1 MPAWLQS
8 VKNRFD
14 RQNLARG
21 IEAELHQNKNAKG
34 EEGMTHF
41 RNPSHKALL
50 TARRVRNLAAALTA
64 SLVLSGCSMV
74 NHMMYK
80 TTGDVMQGFSRSHT
94 VPFLMESNDLAM
106 GCAMSEATAPLLMS
120 FGRVTNEP
128 DQLAVMLYL
137 SAGGCAEEEA
147 REHELAALA
156 ALHAMNGNAAED
168 AMIRQ
173 KRAHT
178 VAARRYYSAWQHH
191 NAHYGNPADG
201 ECPDFDDDMDEFI
214 YMAGLLSGLQA
225 LNAQIQS
232 TSSIGVPANVGSIAA
247 RATSCLDNEKWWGAP
262 MALRATVWAMIPGAQ
277 PDGED
282 AFERLAIAD
291 EQGEAAGV
299 RLPHVFH
306 AIAALNKGDEAMV
319 REVIQEHAE
328 SLDNTPSNEDWRF
341 VDAMATDMILAVSD
355 RLWVEN
361 TGHRTPMGQLGTFW
375 DDRQEEVET
384 MDLDD
389 LL

>member
-1 MPAWLQS
+1 MSQT
-8 VKNRFD
+8 
-14 RQNLARG
+14 Q
-21 IEAELHQNKNAKG
+21 
-34 EEGMTHF
+34 
-41 RNPSHKALL
+41 NPSRALRIP
-50 TARRVRNLAAALTA
+50 ARRLRNLFAACVA
-64 SLVLSGCSMV
+64 SAILSGCGVV
-74 NHMMYK
+74 NHMIYK
-80 TTGDVMQGFSRSHT
+80 TTGDVMQGFSRNHT
-94 VPFLMESNDLAM
+94 VPYLMESDDLAM

-120 FGRVTNEP
+120 FGRVTDEP

-137 SAGGCAEEEA
+137 SAGGCADEQA

-156 ALHAMNGNAAED
+156 ALHAMDGTAAQD

-173 KRAHT
+173 KRAH
-178 VAARRYYSAWQHH
+178 VLAAERYFRGWQHFQ
-191 NAHYGNPADG
+191 AHYGDPATE
-201 ECPDFDDDMDEFI
+201 ECPAFDDEMDEFI

-232 TSSIGVPANVGSIAA
+232 TSSIGVPANIGSVVA
-247 RATSCLDNEKWWGAP
+247 RATSCLENEQWWGAP

-277 PDGED
+277 PAGED

-299 RLPHVFH
+299 RLAHVFH
-306 AIAALNKGDEAMV
+306 AIAAMNKGDEAMV
-319 REVIQEHAE
+319 RQVIRDHAK
-328 SLDNTPSNEDWRF
+328 SLETTPSNEQWRF
-341 VDAMATDMILAVSD
+341 VDALATDMIVAVSD

-361 TGHRTPMGQLGTFW
+361 TGHRTPFGQLGTFW
-375 DDRQEEVET
+375 DDQPENVET

>member
-1 MPAWLQS
+1 MRAWLQS
-8 VKNRFD
+8 VTNRFV
-14 RQNLARG
+14 RQSLARG
-21 IEAELHQNKNAKG
+21 IAAALHQNKNAKG

-41 RNPSHKALL
+41 RNPSRKALF
-50 TARRVRNLAAALTA
+50 TVRRARNLMAAFMA
-64 SLVLSGCSMV
+64 SVVLSGCGVV
-74 NHMMYK
+74 NHMIYK
-80 TTGDVMQGFSRSHT
+80 TTGDVMQGFSRNHT

-178 VAARRYYSAWQHH
+178 VAARRYYTAWRHH

-247 RATSCLDNEKWWGAP
+247 RATSCLDSEKWWGAP

-277 PDGED
+277 PEGED
-282 AFERLAIAD
+282 AFERLAIAG
-291 EQGEAAGV
+291 EQGDAAGV

-306 AIAALNKGDEAMV
+306 AIAALNKGDEVMV
-319 REVIQEHAE
+319 RNVIREHAE
-328 SLDNTPSNEDWRF
+328 SIENTPANEDWRF
-341 VDAMATDMILAVSD
+341 VDAMATDMIVAVSD

-375 DDRQEEVET
+375 DDQREEVET

>member
-1 MPAWLQS
+1 MRAWLQS
-8 VKNRFD
+8 VTNRFV
-14 RQNLARG
+14 RQNLARENAAG
-21 IEAELHQNKNAKG
+21 LHQNKNAKG

-41 RNPSHKALL
+41 RNPSRKALL
-50 TARRVRNLAAALTA
+50 TARRARNLVAALTA
-64 SLVLSGCSMV
+64 SMVLSGCGVV

-319 REVIQEHAE
+319 REVIREHAE
-328 SLDNTPSNEDWRF
+328 SVENTPSNEDWRF
-341 VDAMATDMILAVSD
+341 VDAMATDMIVAVSD

-375 DDRQEEVET
+375 DDQQEEVET

>member
-1 MPAWLQS
+1 
-8 VKNRFD
+8 
-14 RQNLARG
+14 
-21 IEAELHQNKNAKG
+21 
-34 EEGMTHF
+34 MTHF
-41 RNPSHKALL
+41 RNPSRKAPFSVRRARSLL
-50 TARRVRNLAAALTA
+50 AALTA
-64 SLVLSGCSMV
+64 SAVLSGCGVV
-74 NHMMYK
+74 NHMIYK
-80 TTGDVMQGFSRSHT
+80 TTGDVMQGFSRNHT
-94 VPFLMESNDLAM
+94 VPFLMESDDLAM

-137 SAGGCAEEEA
+137 SAGGCADEQA
-147 REHELAALA
+147 REYELKGLA

-168 AMIRQ
+168 AMIQQ

-178 VAARRYYSAWQHH
+178 VAARRYYTAWQHH

-232 TSSIGVPANVGSIAA
+232 TSSIGVPANIGSIAA
-247 RATSCLDNEKWWGAP
+247 RATSCLENDKWWGAP

-282 AFERLAIAD
+282 AFERLAIAG
-291 EQGEAAGV
+291 EQGKAAGV

-306 AIAALNKGDEAMV
+306 AIAALNKGDEGMV
-319 REVIQEHAE
+319 REVIRDHAK
-328 SLDNTPSNEDWRF
+328 SLENTPVNEEWRF
-341 VDAMATDMILAVSD
+341 VDAMATDMIVAVSD
-355 RLWVEN
+355 RLWIEN
-361 TGHRTPMGQLGTFW
+361 TGHRTPLGRLGTFW
-375 DDRQEEVET
+375 DDQQEAVET